1 MSLDITKINV
11 RSPFYITVGKDEE
24 AETAPVA
31 VVIPELALDCGET
44 RSVGASSGT
53 KRYVIDV
60 SDRVLGDI
68 TVSLTGVKT
77 PIRYR
82 LGQPDDMPNFATVGL
97 DSYLTQWENATG
109 ETTGLASAAGNPN
122 GASVNAVYDYTQ
134 SDKDTYG
141 SILRLEI
148 QQPIQTEDYTI
159 ALTCTAIANDEAADT
174 AGFVTMVS
182 ISNYGGSDRGT
193 FTLNGTTLPS
203 ALRNVTGVSTEVSRF
218 VMSDISPNI
227 EPEGGI
233 ADLFNV
239 PNRFMFNNEQANKV
253 QDITFRYVG
262 GGYSNLVTYMPENI
276 LGSGVNVLKYIQ
288 EDPVTSPN
296 QLFFKVVISRHPVEF
311 VNGVNVIRGNG
322 DLIDFNAIEF
332 THNFGFAG
340 PGGVRNQ
347 DAVLEFNGS
356 NTTELALVTG
366 FLANTEDGS
375 KVGDL
380 TVVEKV
386 YRRIY

>member
-1 MSLDITKINV
+1 MSLDVKKINV

-68 TVSLTGVKT
+68 TISLTGVKT

-82 LGQPDDMPNFATVGL
+82 LGQPDDMPNLATVGL
-97 DSYLTQWENATG
+97 DSYSTQWEKATG

-159 ALTCTAIANDEAADT
+159 ALTCTAIANDSAADT

-203 ALRNVTGVSTEVSRF
+203 ALRNVIGVTVEVSRF

-227 EPEGGI
+227 EPEGGTSELT
-233 ADLFNV
+233 AS
-239 PNRFMFNNEQANKV
+239 NRFMFNNEQASNTK
-253 QDITFRYVG
+253 DMTFKYTG
-262 GGYSNLVTYMPENI
+262 GGLSNLVTYMPENI

-296 QLFFKVVISRHPVEF
+296 QLFFKVVVSRHPVEF

-322 DLIDFNAIEF
+322 DFIDFNAIEF
-332 THNFGFAG
+332 AHNFGFAG

-366 FLANTEDGS
+366 FLAHPENGS
-375 KVGDL
+375 KLGDL
-380 TVVEKV
+380 TVVEKL
-386 YRRIY
+386 YRSLG